1 MVVAE
6 LEKEKNCL
14 KELLKI
20 EMKENEE
27 SMEMINRLT
36 EALSN
41 NTSLLDKDSVPELDE
56 TLLLEDVKSS
66 E

>member
-1 MVVAE
+1 
-6 LEKEKNCL
+6 
-14 KELLKI
+14 
-20 EMKENEE
+20 MKENEE

>member
-41 NTSLLDKDSVPELDE
+41 NTSLLDKDSAPELDE